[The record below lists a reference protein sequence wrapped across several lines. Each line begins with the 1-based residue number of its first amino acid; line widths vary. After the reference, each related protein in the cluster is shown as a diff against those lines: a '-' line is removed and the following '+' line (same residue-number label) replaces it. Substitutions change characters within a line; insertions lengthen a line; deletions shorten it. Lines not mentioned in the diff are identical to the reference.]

1 MEMWKVAFEPD
12 TQNGTDLVVPISV
25 PASSA
30 LEDESVEQII
40 CNALAE

>member
-30 LEDESVEQII
+30 LEDESITHLYGIV
-40 CNALAE
+40 LAE